1 MCKHLHSTL
10 PEKMI
15 ETFFGIKVF
24 TFIGKGIKTSFQFKV
39 LTQLSTGSD
48 YGAKAICWSP
58 PIRQNYALSLE

>member
-1 MCKHLHSTL
+1 
-10 PEKMI
+10 MI

-24 TFIGKGIKTSFQFKV
+24 TFIGKGIKTSFRFKV